1 MPQREGA
8 ALRMKLGRRRRS
20 RAWVVFM
27 STRVGTAALLAAA
40 WSSLPHR
47 ACQALRLVC
56 STPHQYRARRVVV
69 SIAAGYHRRT
79 AAQAF
84 ACFPSEGVPRS
95 PIGHVS
101 QTLSSGDRVS
111 WGIKSLRRRRPSF
124 DSVRMI
130 SDETPFF
137 IDPDAPEPS
146 VNGAGQTGLLDG
158 TDDKVSTLK
167 VTSDEKGLAT
177 DMVAHQVSQS
187 FAIFTTVS
195 AV

>member
-1 MPQREGA
+1 M
-8 ALRMKLGRRRRS
+8 RMKLGRRRRS

-47 ACQALRLVC
+47 ACQALRLLC

-69 SIAAGYHRRT
+69 SITAGYHRRT

-95 PIGHVS
+95 PIGYGS
-101 QTLSSGDRVS
+101 RILSTGDRVS
-111 WGIKSLRRRRPSF
+111 WGMESLRRRRPSF

-146 VNGAGQTGLLDG
+146 VNGAGQVGLLDG
-158 TDDKVSTLK
+158 TDDKVSTLMI
-167 VTSDEKGLAT
+167 TFDEKGLAT
-177 DMVAHQVSQS
+177 DIVAHQVLQS
-187 FAIFTTVS
+187 FVMFATLS